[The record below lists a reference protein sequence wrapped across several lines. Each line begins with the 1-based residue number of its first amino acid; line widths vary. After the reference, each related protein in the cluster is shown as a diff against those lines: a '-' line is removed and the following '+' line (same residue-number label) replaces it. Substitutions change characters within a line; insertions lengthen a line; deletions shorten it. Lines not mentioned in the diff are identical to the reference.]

1 MRVLIVEDE
10 PLIAMSLA
18 AELELAGHDV
28 LGPLSDAAEALCL
41 AGEQEAELALIDTA
55 LNSSMDAVELART
68 LRAQCDVPALFLTTE
83 PMHVHEHAD
92 AALGMITLPFDPADI
107 TQTIQAAERVIRGDR
122 PTPRSV
128 PHALQLFDTRSFR
141 EVEPTSIG
149 LTTRAS

>member
-18 AELELAGHDV
+18 AELKLAGHDV
-28 LGPLSDAAEALCL
+28 VGPSGDAAEALCL
-41 AGEQEAELALIDTA
+41 AGEQEADLALIDTA

-83 PMHVHEHAD
+83 PSYFNEHSD

-107 TQTIQAAERVIRGDR
+107 TQTIQAAERVLRGDR
-122 PTPRSV
+122 PMPRTV
-128 PHALQLFDTRSFR
+128 PHALQLF
-141 EVEPTSIG
+141 
-149 LTTRAS
+149 